1 MASAARNGLITRQTT
16 GAAVS
21 RRPEDC
27 ETEVLAYG
35 NPTCWKAEPSAS
47 NGVHILNDASGEFA
61 GRDFG
66 RVLHLTRKVVSDV
79 TLVDGH
85 FVGFGD

>member
-1 MASAARNGLITRQTT
+1 MTSAVRSGPITRQTK

-27 ETEVLAYG
+27 ECELLAYG
-35 NPTCWKAEPSAS
+35 NPTCWKAKPSVS

-61 GRDFG
+61 GRDLG
-66 RVLHLTRKVVSDV
+66 RILHLSREIVSDV
-79 TLVDGH
+79 ALIDSL